1 MKKKQTKR
9 LELSKET
16 IAMLEQGDLLKAV
29 GGSNTCAPA
38 GCASSNP
45 VTDACCKEH

>member
-1 MKKKQTKR
+1 MKKKAKR
-9 LELSKET
+9 LELNKET
-16 IAMLEQGDLLKAV
+16 IKMLEQGGLVQAV

-45 VTDACCKEH
+45 VTDACCREH